1 MHRLPPEQQ
10 LLVLLQA
17 FALIV
22 LTFRIWQTGLYS
34 VYSYFFGYLLADV
47 VQIVMLA
54 VVPFDSVTYR
64 NGWLITEA
72 IIVCFYV
79 LVVLELYSI
88 VLQDLAGIATVSRR
102 YLKVA
107 VSLAIMV
114 SLLMVGLERNYGKL
128 VAHMLTF
135 ERALTFSLV
144 LFILLIMLF
153 LVYYPVPLKRNVL
166 AYTIG
171 YVAYFLTKATSIFIH
186 NLGYY
191 WNRVFSD
198 TLIAASTAC
207 FLFWCFALT
216 RRGETKTAV
225 IGHQWNAADEERVL
239 DQLKAINANLL
250 RVARK

>member
-17 FALIV
+17 FALII
-22 LTFRIWQTGLYS
+22 LTFRLWLTGLYA
-34 VYSYFFGYLLADV
+34 VYRYFFGYLLVDI
-47 VQIVMLA
+47 VQIALLT
-54 VVPFDSVTYR
+54 VVPFDSGDYR

-72 IIVCFYV
+72 VIVCFYV
-79 LVVLELYSI
+79 LIVLELYSV
-88 VLQDLAGIATVSRR
+88 VLQDLAGIAAVSRR

-107 VSLAIMV
+107 VSLAIV
-114 SLLMVGLERNYGKL
+114 ASLLMVGMERNYGKL
-128 VAHMLTF
+128 VAHMLTM

-144 LFILLIMLF
+144 LFLLLMMLF
-153 LVYYPVPLKRNVL
+153 LVYYPVPLKKNVI
-166 AYTIG
+166 AYSIG

-191 WNRVFSD
+191 WNRVLSD
-198 TLIAASTAC
+198 TFIAASTAC

-225 IGHQWNAADEERVL
+225 IGHQWNAADEERLVHE
-239 DQLKAINANLL
+239 LKAINASLL